1 MGNILP
7 ANITH
12 PQVTGPNALPNRTL
26 FNNGNVN
33 YSAAIGDIGDILRGL
48 GGPAGS
54 WDPIL
59 RQREA
64 EDAAQQQRAIEAQRY
79 AAATRQHQFSNNLA
93 LQNFRLRA
101 AALMNRG
108 QGDPDHPAS
117 FIGTGRLDSDVPIP
131 TSRPNNLGD
140 PAASNLGPTISSL
153 AQLQGASGPRI
164 SALQTKNA
172 PSPSTFDANAATNCS

>member
-1 MGNILP
+1 MYFQQGNQSIQNQLNANQLLARLIQGLLGTKQHEHADYSWQYLVAEPWWCSWHRKGTIRKGDIRLMGNILP
-7 ANITH
+7 ASITH

-64 EDAAQQQRAIEAQRY
+64 EDVPCT
-79 AAATRQHQFSNNLA
+79 ATANYRSTA
-93 LQNFRLRA
+93 LCR
-101 AALMNRG
+101 
-108 QGDPDHPAS
+108 
-117 FIGTGRLDSDVPIP
+117 SDETTPV
-131 TSRPNNLGD
+131 LE
-140 PAASNLGPTISSL
+140 
-153 AQLQGASGPRI
+153 
-164 SALQTKNA
+164 
-172 PSPSTFDANAATNCS
+172 